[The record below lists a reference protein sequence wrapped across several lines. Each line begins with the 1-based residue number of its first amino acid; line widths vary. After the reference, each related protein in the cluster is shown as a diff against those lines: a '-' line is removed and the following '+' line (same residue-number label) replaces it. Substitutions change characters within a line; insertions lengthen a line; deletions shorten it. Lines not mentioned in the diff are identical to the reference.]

1 MIGQTQKI
9 VITSP
14 DVPKDNQQLLEFVE
28 NWRQA
33 WVSKQTEPY
42 IAFYDESFKSGDKNL
57 AEWKAHKKNLNK
69 MYAFITVNLS
79 DIKVKRTDGGATVSF
94 RQEYRSDRYS
104 ATGNKTLFLIH
115 NSMGWKIKREVYSR
129 I

>member
-1 MIGQTQKI
+1 VVAAT
-9 VITSP
+9 
-14 DVPKDNQQLLEFVE
+14 DVPKDKQQLVEFVE

-33 WVSKQTEPY
+33 WVSKQIEPY

-79 DIKVKRTDGGATVSF
+79 DIKVNWTERGATVSF

-104 ATGNKTLFLIH
+104 ATGNKTLFLVH
-115 NSMGWKIKREVYSR
+115 NSIGWKIKREVYSR